1 MVTAKNILLC
11 TWHCCRTLYY
21 YLSLYNSKD
30 TDSCHMGV
38 GKISTILLKT
48 ELTLCTQLPPQFT
61 HNRMGCTPHST
72 TNYTNLRH
80 NTLHIYHH

>member
-61 HNRMGCTPHST
+61 HIIGWGVHLIVQQIIP
-72 TNYTNLRH
+72 
-80 NTLHIYHH
+80 I